1 MGWLNGSF
9 GFFCANLTL
18 DIRRIYILIPS
29 DTGPMTVETL
39 RDLIAQ
45 SLDADKGED
54 INIID
59 LQSQSPLADYMIVA
73 TGTSTTHVS
82 ALANNLKKKLELLGV
97 KGIRM
102 EGLAQSDWVAM
113 DTGDVMVHL
122 FRKEVRKF
130 YNIEK
135 MWNPLT
141 SFDGSGSHS
150 QISA

>member
-1 MGWLNGSF
+1 M
-9 GFFCANLTL
+9 A
-18 DIRRIYILIPS
+18 
-29 DTGPMTVETL
+29 VESL

-45 SLDADKGED
+45 SLDADKAED

-73 TGTSTTHVS
+73 TGTSSRHVS
-82 ALANNLKKKLELLGV
+82 ALANNIKKKLEELGV
-97 KGIRM
+97 KGIRT
-102 EGLAQSDWVAM
+102 EGMAQSDWVAM
-113 DTGDVMVHL
+113 DTGDVMVHV
-122 FRKEVRKF
+122 FRKEVREF

-141 SFDGSGSHS
+141 TFDGSGSHS